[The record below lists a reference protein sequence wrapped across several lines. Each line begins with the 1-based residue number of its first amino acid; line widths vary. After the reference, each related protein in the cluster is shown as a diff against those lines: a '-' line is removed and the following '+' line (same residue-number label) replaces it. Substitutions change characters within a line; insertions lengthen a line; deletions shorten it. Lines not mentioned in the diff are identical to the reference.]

1 MAKKVA
7 SKKAVAKE
15 VKPLSPARGVK
26 SPKAAAKIKKAAKPR
41 VSPVKHQ
48 ISIDHPSHGDSIS
61 RSYYAIRISCSASG
75 HAELSINGGPWMSCR
90 EAVGFRWF
98 DWNPAESGEHVLAAR
113 LLDDSGAVVCES
125 SVIVCEAE

>member
-1 MAKKVA
+1 MAKKTG
-7 SKKAVAKE
+7 SKNAVAKE
-15 VKPLSPARGVK
+15 ANKLPSVGKTK
-26 SPKAAAKIKKAAKPR
+26 FPKKVSKIKKASKPR
-41 VSPVKHQ
+41 LSPVKHQ
-48 ISIDHPSHGDSIS
+48 ISIDHPSHGDSIP
-61 RSYYAIRISCSASG
+61 RCHYAVRISCSAPG
-75 HAELSINGGPWMSCR
+75 RAELSINGGPWMSCR